1 LFLIASGFITTA
13 YSQNLR
19 IYQIDVEQADAT
31 LLVSPS
37 GGTLLVDSGKNGHGN
52 RLKAAMDE
60 AGVTQIDAFV
70 CTHYHEDH
78 YGGIDDLV
86 NDHDVPVLETY
97 DRGEKNYIPASKRNS
112 TTFLG
117 YNNAVGEDAI
127 ILRPGDEIIFD
138 PEIRVTCISSS
149 GVVIGEENPTAG
161 VDENDMSISLLIT
174 YGSFRYFIGGDIEH
188 ETEEDIASRDLIMDI
203 DVYQANHH
211 GSHSSS
217 LREFMEDLSPTVIVI
232 SNGSHGTYHH
242 PRQTTLDLY
251 SLLAGPP
258 IVFQT
263 NRCLAG
269 SPAGNVQNDRI
280 GDPESTDDD
289 GTILIDVDNDVGTYT
304 VSLRE
309 SVYETYQ
316 IKGGGG
322 PNISV
327 VIESILPNP
336 QGQDRQFEEVTIRNN
351 GAQAVSVAGWILRD
365 RSNKDW
371 DLSSMGSLAA
381 SQSGTIRRNGQRMSL
396 NNSGDEIRLQDATGV
411 ERDRFEYSGSQEGV
425 VINTEH

>member
-1 LFLIASGFITTA
+1 MSAI
-13 YSQNLR
+13 N
-19 IYQIDVEQADAT
+19 
-31 LLVSPS
+31 
-37 GGTLLVDSGKNGHGN
+37 
-52 RLKAAMDE
+52 E

-78 YGGIDDLV
+78 YGGIDALINNHQV
-86 NDHDVPVLETY
+86 AVLESY
-97 DRGEKNYIPASKRNS
+97 DRGEKNHIPASKRNS

-117 YNNAVGEDAI
+117 YNNAVGEDAM

-149 GVVIGEENPTAG
+149 GVVIGEENPTTG

-174 YGSFRYFIGGDIEH
+174 YGNFTYFIGGDIEH
-188 ETEEDIASRDLIMDI
+188 ETEEDITSRDLIMDI

-217 LREFMEDLSPTVIVI
+217 LQEFMEDLSPTVIVI

-251 SLLAGPP
+251 SLLAGSP

-280 GDPESTDDD
+280 GDPETSDED
-289 GTILIDVDNDVGTYT
+289 GTILVEVDNTAGTYI
-304 VSLRE
+304 VSLRG

-327 VIESILPNP
+327 VIESLLPNP

-351 GAQAVSVAGWILRD
+351 GAQAVSMAGWILRD
-365 RSNKDW
+365 RSNRDW
-371 DLSSMGSLAA
+371 DLSSLGQVDPN
-381 SQSGTIRRNGQRMSL
+381 QSGTIRRDGQRMSL
-396 NNSGDEIRLQDATGV
+396 NNSGDEIWLLDATGF
-411 ERDRFEYSGSQEGV
+411 ERDRFEYSGSEEGV
-425 VINTEH
+425 VIDTEH